1 MARRKYYFLVVMFLM
16 LLLVA
21 AGCGSDDTSSSE
33 GESTDKETETETSTE
48 EEETEEADEQVA
60 EAGGELRIAFYQ
72 RPPSLDPHVSTS
84 AANGMITRHI
94 YEGLMA
100 PNENSEPEP
109 MLAESVDVS
118 DDGET
123 YTFNLREG
131 VMFHNDKEMTAED
144 VVASMERWVENN
156 SSVELI
162 YGGSSWKAVDDYTV
176 ELHLETA
183 KTGVLDT
190 LVPVLQAPAIMP
202 KEVIESAD
210 AAGITEYVGT
220 GPFQMEEY
228 LTDQHVHLT
237 KFADYEAVDTEA
249 SGLAGKKEALLDDI
263 YFEFVTDAST
273 RIAGITSGEYDVAYN
288 IPYDSYEMLDSDPNI
303 NTLVA
308 LGSPNFLIFN
318 KKNKLFQDQTLRQAV
333 AAALDVEEILQA
345 SYVHEDFYELDHGYM
360 SQHTDWYSEA
370 GEEYYNQGNIE
381 KAKELLEEAGY
392 DGEEFTMLTS
402 QDVPTNYSAAV
413 VIQEQMKQIGVNV
426 TIGDYDWATV
436 SELREDPDEWGFY
449 VNGAT
454 EVNIPA
460 QVLVLGP
467 SMGWGSA
474 DDEHLVNLHNDIIHA
489 GSEEEAKELWDELH
503 EYAWSEY
510 MPAAKIGNTYSL
522 NVARDNI
529 EGITTYHSLVLWNT
543 TKTD

>member
-1 MARRKYYFLVVMFLM
+1 MKIFRGKIYLFFI
-16 LLLVA
+16 LLLTLLIVA
-21 AGCGSDDTSSSE
+21 VGCASSDETTMEDDS
-33 GESTDKETETETSTE
+33 KETEQVEKEATEDTAVE
-48 EEETEEADEQVA
+48 DAD
-60 EAGGELRIAFYQ
+60 GELRIAFYQ
-72 RPPSLDPHVSTS
+72 RPPSLDPHISTS
-84 AANGMITRHI
+84 AANGMVTRHI
-94 YEGLMA
+94 FEGLMA
-100 PNENSEPEP
+100 PNENSEPVP

-118 DDGET
+118 DDGGT
-123 YTFNLREG
+123 YTFHLREG
-131 VMFHNDKEMTAED
+131 VLFHNGKEMTSED

-156 SSVELI
+156 SSVDLI
-162 YGGSSWKAVDDYTV
+162 YDGSTWEAIDEYTV
-176 ELHLETA
+176 ELQLERP

-210 AAGITEYVGT
+210 AAGITEYIGT
-220 GPFQMEEY
+220 GPFMMEEY
-228 LTDQHVHLT
+228 LTDQYIHLK
-237 KFADYEAVDTEA
+237 KFADYEPVELEA

-288 IPYDSYEMLDSDPNI
+288 IPYDNYEKLDADPNI

-318 KKNKLFQDQTLRQAV
+318 KKNKLFENQTLRQAV

-360 SQHTDWYSEA
+360 SKHTDWYSEA
-370 GEEYYNQGNIE
+370 GKEYYNPKNIE

-426 TIGDYDWATV
+426 NIGDYDWATV

-474 DDEHLVNLHNDIIHA
+474 DDKHLVNLHNEIIHA
-489 GSEEEAKELWDELH
+489 ESEEKAKELWDELQ

-522 NVARDNI
+522 NVARSNV

-543 TKTD
+543 IKKD